1 MLTLK
6 LLGALGA
13 IAAAALVFE
22 KHFEKN
28 FGRSFAKSFEKNNDW
43 RRSELETVASVELR
57 KILLYAAPPTFLA
70 PVSSVEEH
78 PEPLRWL
85 GKTAGR

>member
-13 IAAAALVFE
+13 VAAAALVFE
-22 KHFEKN
+22 
-28 FGRSFAKSFEKNNDW
+28 RSKEW
-43 RRSELETVASVELR
+43 RRSELETVASAELR

-78 PEPLRWL
+78 PKPLRWL
-85 GKTAGR
+85 GKAAGH